1 MAKKKQAYGASLT
14 GEPFLL
20 FECRQVAR
28 LKLAGLSD
36 KELIQELKDKNV
48 FQYATEK
55 SIPKRGRAAL
65 NRVNALDEFM
75 VAYLAEK
82 PTDTARM
89 VGLYALMKS
98 NRLMYEFMTEVVR
111 DRFASGG
118 HLERKDL
125 NEFMVTKREQ
135 NEDVAAWTDQTIQ
148 RLKNAILQI
157 LADAGILD
165 KKEGRLHAPA
175 ADPEVVRHL
184 SQIGEG
190 IFLESMGI
198 NLT

>member
-36 KELIQELKDKNV
+36 KEIMQEIEDKNI

-55 SIPKRGRAAL
+55 SIHKRGRAAL
-65 NRVNALDEFM
+65 IRVNALDEYM
-75 VAYLAEK
+75 VACLAEK
-82 PTDTARM
+82 PSETARM
-89 VGLYALMKS
+89 VGLYALMKT
-98 NRLMYEFMTEVVR
+98 NRLMCEFMIEVVR
-111 DRFASGG
+111 DHFASGG

-125 NEFMVTKREQ
+125 NEFIATKREQ
-135 NEDVAAWTDQTIQ
+135 NEDVAAWTDQTIR
-148 RLKNAILQI
+148 RLKNAMLQI

-165 KKEGRLHAPA
+165 KKEGRLQAPA
-175 ADPEVVRHL
+175 ADQEVIRHL
-184 SQIGEG
+184 SQIGDG